1 MILLSHPTGNANVR
15 GILNGL
21 ASEKMLQNFYTS
33 VAAYNGNIWHRLGGI
48 SSLSEFRK
56 RSFDLSIQPFTEM
69 FPWYEL
75 GRMMSKK
82 MKLNNLLRHETGLF
96 SIDKSYQAFDLF
108 VAKALSKKIK
118 HLPNA
123 VYAYEDG
130 ALETFKV
137 AKRLGISCIYDLPI
151 AYWETGRRLMK
162 EEADRLPRWA
172 PTLGGGIKD
181 SEVKLLRKEKELEL
195 ADVVV
200 GPGSFVM
207 DSLPD
212 WSKKKKKIISP
223 FGSPK
228 SISSNTNTDSRNK
241 TNSLNE
247 KLRVLFVGS
256 MGQRKG
262 LADLFQAMQL
272 LNNPNI
278 ELVVL
283 GSLLAPME
291 FYKNAFPNFIYEPV
305 RSHSEI
311 LKLMRSCDLLCLPS
325 IVEGRALVMQEA
337 MSQGLP
343 IIITPNTGGA
353 DLILEGETGFLVPI
367 RNASMI
373 AEKINWF
380 FENRN
385 QMEHIGENARKHAS
399 NYTWENYAKIIID
412 GLRQNVDFDNK
423 TVFKT

>member
-1 MILLSHPTGNANVR
+1 LILLSHPTGNANVR

-21 ASEKMLQNFYTS
+21 ASEEMLQNFYTS
-33 VAAYNGNIWHRLGGI
+33 VAAYPGNIWHSLGGI

-56 RSFDLSIQPFTEM
+56 RSYDSSIQPFTEM

-82 MKLNNLLRHETGLF
+82 IKFNNLLTHESGLF
-96 SIDKSYQAFDLF
+96 SVDKSYQAFDKF
-108 VAKALSKKIK
+108 VANSLRKNTKQ
-118 HLPNA
+118 LPKA

-130 ALETFKV
+130 ALETFKA
-137 AKRLGISCIYDLPI
+137 AKRLGITCVYDLPI

-162 EEADRLPRWA
+162 EEADRLPKWA
-172 PTLGGGIKD
+172 ATLGGGIKD
-181 SEVKLLRKEKELEL
+181 SELKLLRKEKELEI

-212 WSKKKKKIISP
+212 WSQKKKKIISP
-223 FGSPK
+223 FGSPN
-228 SISSNTNTDSRNK
+228 SISNDTNLENKKSNKDVK
-241 TNSLNE
+241 

-262 LADLFQAMQL
+262 LGDLFQAMQL

-291 FYKNAFPNFIYEPV
+291 FYKNAFQNFTYEPV
-305 RSHSEI
+305 RSHPEI
-311 LKLMRSCDLLCLPS
+311 LKLMRTCDVLCLPS

-343 IIITPNTGGA
+343 IIITPNTGGG
-353 DLILEGETGFLVPI
+353 DLIIEGETGFLVPI
-367 RNASMI
+367 RNASLI

-380 FENRN
+380 FENKN
-385 QMEHIGENARKHAS
+385 QLLHMGENAKKHAS
-399 NYTWENYAKIIID
+399 NYTWENYAKII
-412 GLRQNVDFDNK
+412 VDELKQTLNN
-423 TVFKT
+423 

>member
-1 MILLSHPTGNANVR
+1 LILLSHPTGNANVR

-33 VAAYNGNIWHRLGGI
+33 VAAYPGNIWHSLGGI

-56 RSFDLSIQPFTEM
+56 RSFDSSIQPFTEM

-75 GRMMSKK
+75 GRMLSKK
-82 MKLNNLLRHETGLF
+82 MKFNNLLTHESGLF
-96 SIDKSYQAFDLF
+96 SVDKSYQAFDKF
-108 VAKALSKKIK
+108 VANSLKKNTK
-118 HLPNA
+118 QLPKA

-130 ALETFKV
+130 ALETFKA
-137 AKRLGISCIYDLPI
+137 AKHLGITCVYDLPI

-162 EEADRLPRWA
+162 EEADRLPKWA
-172 PTLGGGIKD
+172 ATLGGGIKD
-181 SEVKLLRKEKELEL
+181 SELKLLRKEKELEI

-212 WSKKKKKIISP
+212 WSQKKKKIISP
-223 FGSPK
+223 FGSPN
-228 SISSNTNTDSRNK
+228 SISNDTNLENKKSNKDVK
-241 TNSLNE
+241 

-262 LADLFQAMQL
+262 LGDLFQAMQL

-291 FYKNAFPNFIYEPV
+291 FYKNAFQNFTYESV
-305 RSHSEI
+305 RSHPEI
-311 LKLMRSCDLLCLPS
+311 LKLMRTCDVLCLPS

-343 IIITPNTGGA
+343 IIITPNTGGG
-353 DLILEGETGFLVPI
+353 DLIIEGETGFLVPI
-367 RNASMI
+367 RNASLI

-380 FENRN
+380 FENKN
-385 QMEHIGENARKHAS
+385 QLLHMGENAKKHAS
-399 NYTWENYAKIIID
+399 NYTWENYAKII
-412 GLRQNVDFDNK
+412 VDELKQTLNN
-423 TVFKT
+423 